1 MFTINGHIPA
11 EYAAK
16 HIHTE
21 ITNPEPKIDWLEI
34 PLRDGAINASEILS
48 SRVFYTTG
56 TVLLGIEVMAFRS
69 EWPAIKSRL
78 MEDIHGMDVE
88 VSIDNSEFYYVG
100 VAYVGDL
107 EDHGSTAYVPIN
119 ITVQPFQRKSS
130 WKDLGTLTVSTSA
143 TQAVKIGSMRAY
155 FEFTTS
161 AADMTLT
168 YDGVTYTLPQGK
180 STGYDFYLPEGTH
193 TLTFGGSGTV
203 KIRYQE
209 AKL

>member
-69 EWPAIKSRL
+69 EWAAIRSRL
-78 MEDIHGMDVE
+78 MEDIHGMNVKL
-88 VSIDNSEFYYVG
+88 SIDNSEYYYVG
-100 VAYVGDL
+100 VAYVGAP
-107 EDHGSTAYVPIN
+107 EDHGATEYIPITV
-119 ITVQPFQRKSS
+119 TVQPFQRKSS
-130 WKDLGTLTVSTSA
+130 WKDLGTLTVNTVA
-143 TQAVKIGSMRAY
+143 TQTVKINAMRAY
-155 FEFTTS
+155 FEFTAS

-180 STGYDFYLPEGTH
+180 STGYDFYLAEGPH

-209 AKL
+209 ATL